1 MRITI
6 GLPSRNR
13 PAGLLSVLTSLDQL
27 ATGFHDVTYAVVL
40 DDDDYVTLEQWE
52 HWKKSGMLPQ
62 NVREFV
68 GARSKTLNA
77 RMNDAY
83 AQCPGDLYSQV
94 ADDCFPLTHRWDLVF
109 YGCRQ
114 LPAFCWTELNDPQNA
129 TFLVV
134 SRKWHEITGRYTTER
149 FPYWFADTWLSEVYR
164 LAFGM
169 PISAID
175 VLGMG
180 GKRGTTQGMRDVAFW
195 FKYFAATRSE
205 RIEEADKVAD
215 AYGHA
220 IDHADRTSALAEMEA
235 GDAKQLTQVPR
246 YEAAFKAN
254 LGEPSQAYLDAKARA
269 DAWMAERQLE
279 AA

>member
-1 MRITI
+1 M
-6 GLPSRNR
+6 
-13 PAGLLSVLTSLDQL
+13 LTSLDQL

-52 HWKKSGMLPQ
+52 HWKKSGMLPP

-68 GARSKTLNA
+68 GARTKTLNA

-83 AQCPGDLYSQV
+83 AQCPADVYSQV
-94 ADDCFPLTHRWDLVF
+94 ADDCFPLTHRWDLIF
-109 YGCRQ
+109 YGCRT
-114 LPAFCWTELNDPQNA
+114 LPAFCWTEMNDPENA

-134 SRKWHEITGRYTTER
+134 SRKWYEVTGRYTVEH
-149 FPYWFADTWLSEVYR
+149 FPSWFADTWLGEVYR

-169 PISAID
+169 PISAIEQ
-175 VLGMG
+175 LGMG

-195 FKYFAATRSE
+195 FKYFAHTRAE
-205 RIEEADKVAD
+205 RLEEAQKIAD
-215 AYGHA
+215 AYGLHMKVENERA
-220 IDHADRTSALAEMEA
+220 ADLEMMEN
-235 GDAKQLTQVPR
+235 GDAHQLTQVPR

-254 LGEPSQAYLDAKARA
+254 LGEPSALYLECKARA
-269 DAWMAERQLE
+269 EKRLGLLE